1 MSAYQP
7 TGSKPDA
14 SPFHYPAPWDGV
26 VWGPSRP
33 VVTPLIASALRLV
46 RDALWALVVGTV
58 LIAAVTI
65 AAQAGL

>member
-1 MSAYQP
+1 MKRQS
-7 TGSKPDA
+7 SE
-14 SPFHYPAPWDGV
+14 PFHYPAPWDGV

-33 VVTPLIASALRLV
+33 VLTPLITLALRLV

-65 AAQAGL
+65 LAQAGL